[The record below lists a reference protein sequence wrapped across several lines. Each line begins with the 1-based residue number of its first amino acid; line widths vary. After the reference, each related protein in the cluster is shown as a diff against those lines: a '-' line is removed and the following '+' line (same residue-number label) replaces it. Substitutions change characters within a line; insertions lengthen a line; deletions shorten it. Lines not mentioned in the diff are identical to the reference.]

1 MIKSL
6 KSKFVLVIFALV
18 FTFTGQV
25 ILSSVI
31 QKSLIENEQTLIH
44 SYSNIGL
51 VHEIE
56 RNLVDLQRNLL
67 VYKETGS
74 ENSIARFEEIMRDA
88 QSKLA
93 LFEKNS
99 SQQADINL
107 DTSLLKR
114 MNAHLKDYH
123 ENLKSVLDTREMQN
137 SIYTENIIPNFK
149 FIKARIAELGNEPE
163 KNEITYMLVLA
174 EKTLDQYLLS
184 PDYDF
189 MNKLN
194 DTLNLIHQFVKKNS
208 ALQAQTEDAFN
219 QLEKAVKRLTSI
231 TRGYVFLVNVV
242 MAGSANEFLILTKT
256 LRETVIEQQNNLN
269 TQTSKF
275 AAESQFK
282 NTSATFFAIFMLLFI
297 SYFLTRK
304 ILAPIK
310 TLTDV
315 FSRLSKEEKLTDI
328 PGTDRDD
335 EIGDLASAAKVF
347 QEKNLQTSE
356 LLEEAREM
364 YERQEVLNSALEI
377 EKERAEAAA
386 KSKAM
391 FLANMSH
398 EIRTPMN
405 GIIGLVELLS
415 RTQLSEQQAQYIKK
429 VAFSGQIMMNVIN
442 DILDFSKI
450 EAGKLHI
457 ELIEF
462 DLDDLIENLIAS
474 ITPKLSE
481 KNVNFKVSFTSSLP
495 KTLLGDPLRTSQ
507 IVLNLCNNAIKFTKE
522 GFIELHLD
530 YTKNTLI
537 IKVIDSGIG
546 MSTSQL
552 DGVFDSFSQA
562 DGSTSRKYGGTGLGL
577 SIVKQLSHL
586 MDGNVSVQS
595 EENRGSTFT
604 VCLQLES
611 KLSDKILKIEDNQ
624 LPEIDLFYLASK
636 ELPSLSIDNLKLFSS
651 NLTNT
656 NWESLKKD
664 ISIKN
669 DNDKHLI
676 IDAND
681 WQILSDKSEILKR
694 LSKKKI
700 YLSFICNSGSLT
712 LQHQIEEHFH
722 APVLAHPFSPSQFL
736 LFFESRL
743 ANKKLKTTTISE
755 DSDSQKELELVGHI
769 LIVEDNKIN
778 QLVASHMIENFGL
791 SYELANNGLEA
802 VDMIKSG
809 KEFALVLMDIQMPI
823 MDGYQATR
831 EIRAAGYDDL
841 IICGLSANAMAQDL
855 ILAKEAGM
863 DDYLTKPIEIDS
875 LRKILKKYLSN

>member
-6 KSKFVLVIFALV
+6 KSKFVLVILALV
-18 FTFTGQV
+18 FTFMGQV
-25 ILSSVI
+25 ILSSLI

-56 RNLVDLQRNLL
+56 RNLVDLQRTLL
-67 VYKETGS
+67 VYKETSS
-74 ENSIARFEEIMRDA
+74 ENSIARFEELMRDA
-88 QSKLA
+88 QSKLS

-99 SQQADINL
+99 TQQTNINL
-107 DTSLLKR
+107 DRNLVTR
-114 MNAHLKDYH
+114 MHSHLKDYH
-123 ENLKSVLDTREMQN
+123 ENFKSVLDTREMQS

-149 FIKARIAELGNEPE
+149 LIRASIAELGNEQE
-163 KNEITYMLVLA
+163 KTEITYMLALA
-174 EKTLDQYLLS
+174 EKTLDQYLIS

-194 DTLNLIHQFVKKNS
+194 DTLSLIHQFVNKNS
-208 ALQAQTEDAFN
+208 SLQAQTNEAFN
-219 QLEKAVKRLTSI
+219 ELEKAVKRLTSI

-256 LRETVIEQQNNLN
+256 LRETVIDQQNHLN
-269 TQTSKF
+269 IETSKF

-282 NTSATFFAIFMLLFI
+282 NNTAILLAIAILLFI
-297 SYFLTRK
+297 SYFLARK

-315 FSRLSKEEKLTDI
+315 FSRLSKAEKLTDI
-328 PGTDRDD
+328 PETDRDD
-335 EIGDLASAAKVF
+335 EIGALANAAKVF

-356 LLEEAREM
+356 LLEEARKM
-364 YERQEVLNSALEI
+364 NERQETLNSALEI

-415 RTQLSEQQAQYIKK
+415 RTELSEQQAQYIKK

-450 EAGKLHI
+450 EAGKLQI

-462 DLDDLIENLIAS
+462 EIDDLIENLIAALA
-474 ITPKLSE
+474 PKLS
-481 KNVNFKVSFTSSLP
+481 NQDVNFRVSFTPSLP
-495 KTLLGDPLRTSQ
+495 KILLGDPLRISQ

-530 YTKNTLI
+530 YAKDTLV
-537 IKVIDSGIG
+537 IKVIDTGIG

-552 DGVFDSFSQA
+552 DGIFDAFAQA

-586 MDGNVSVQS
+586 MKGNVSVQS
-595 EENRGSTFT
+595 QENKGTTFT
-604 VCLQLES
+604 ACLEVES
-611 KLSDKILKIEDNQ
+611 KYPDEILRIEENQ
-624 LPEIDLFYLASK
+624 LPDINLFYLAS
-636 ELPSLSIDNLKLFSS
+636 EDLPFLSIDNLELFSP
-651 NLTNT
+651 NLTKT
-656 NWESLKKD
+656 NWENLETDIEVNNGKD
-664 ISIKN
+664 N
-669 DNDKHLI
+669 HLI
-676 IDAND
+676 IDAID
-681 WQILSDKSEILKR
+681 WQKLSDKSDILKR
-694 LSKKKI
+694 LSKEKI
-700 YLSFICNSGSLT
+700 YLSFICNSGSLII
-712 LQHQIEEHFH
+712 QHQIEEHFH

-743 ANKKLKTTTISE
+743 ANKKLKTTAISE
-755 DSDSQKELELVGHI
+755 HNDSQKKLELVGHI
-769 LIVEDNKIN
+769 LIVEDNTIN

-841 IICGLSANAMAQDL
+841 FICGLSANAMAQDL
-855 ILAKEAGM
+855 SLAKEAGM
-863 DDYLTKPIEIDS
+863 NDYLTKPIEIGS
-875 LRKILKKYLSN
+875 LKKILKQYLSG